1 MKNDKQKK
9 EATEQHNA
17 YEEMVSKN
25 DWIRRMKK
33 LQIGKMK
40 IPWQV

>member
-9 EATEQHNA
+9 EATEQHND

-25 DWIRRMKK
+25 D
-33 LQIGKMK
+33 
-40 IPWQV
+40 

>member
-1 MKNDKQKK
+1 MKNAKQKE

-17 YEEMVSKN
+17 HEETVRKTME
-25 DWIRRMKK
+25 IMKK